1 MYPIIISKYAKT
13 VSQDVVI
20 ALITLPMI
28 TTVTPTL
35 AVAINGKL
43 PITMPIP
50 NNHGPNRM
58 NGSQIVGA
66 AYTC

>member
-1 MYPIIISKYAKT
+1 MYPIIISRYART

-28 TTVTPTL
+28 TNVAPTL
-35 AVAINGKL
+35 AFATNGKL
-43 PITMPIP
+43 PRTMPIP

-66 AYTC
+66 AETC